1 MNLQKTNR
9 FEIKQDDTLPRLET
23 VLIDGEGNPIDLTTA
38 LSVELSM
45 TLCGHPRTVVLAQ
58 VMADFSPDLTGEVW
72 YDWLPGD
79 TAVTG
84 LYDIEWTV
92 TFVGAVSLTVPSKG
106 YDTVEVTK
114 RL

>member
-1 MNLQKTNR
+1 MSLQRTNR

-23 VLIDGEGNPIDLTTA
+23 VLIDGEGVPLDLTTA
-38 LSVELSM
+38 LDVTLSM
-45 TLCGHPRTVVLAQ
+45 TLCGHPRTVVLAH
-58 VMADFSPDLTGEVW
+58 VSADFSPDPSGEVW
-72 YDWLPGD
+72 YDWQTGD